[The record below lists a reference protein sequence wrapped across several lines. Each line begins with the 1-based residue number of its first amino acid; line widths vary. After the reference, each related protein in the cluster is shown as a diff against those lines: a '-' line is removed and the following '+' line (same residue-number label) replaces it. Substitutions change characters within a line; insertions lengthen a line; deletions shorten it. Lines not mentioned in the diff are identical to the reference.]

1 MFWRFTSWHCNPV
14 PNGACQVQKRV
25 RTSAAAM
32 VKKSPAPE
40 VRTFSD
46 FRYQSG
52 QPLKSYMNQGKAALC
67 RSIACHD
74 AFSISSFT
82 QNVPPGCAGGFPN
95 NNEYGGKIL

>member
-1 MFWRFTSWHCNPV
+1 MPWRFTSWRCKPV
-14 PNGACQVQKRV
+14 PTGACQVQKRV

-32 VKKSPAPE
+32 AKKSPAPE

-52 QPLKSYMNQGKAALC
+52 QPLKSHMNQGKAALC
-67 RSIACHD
+67 RPDACRD
-74 AFSISSFT
+74 AFSISPFT
-82 QNVPPGCAGGFPN
+82 QNAPPGCAGGFPN